1 MIFGAEGI
9 DKANDGVGLFV
20 RQERMERQGEHL
32 GCKAFGLREMLLGQ

>member
-9 DKANDGVGLFV
+9 DKANDGVRLFV
-20 RQERMERQGEHL
+20 RQEWMQRQGEYL